1 MIKVISFDIGG
12 TLLRENNDN
21 QKNYNID
28 ALTNLLGIPKEIVRS
43 AYKEVFQK
51 RKGTFEELVNMF
63 CEKLSIKPTKEIND
77 FFQNKFNLPEGTI
90 KNEDLEL
97 LKKLRSLGYKI
108 IFFSNN
114 CCLVKKILEDSTKD
128 LVDDI
133 FYSYDLGYT
142 KSDNESY
149 QIIEDKL
156 ACEPGEFLHIG
167 DTLKSDY
174 LKPKENGW
182 NAIYFGETDDINVE
196 STTDLKYVLKYV
208 KDKK

>member
-21 QKNYNID
+21 QKNYSID
-28 ALTNLLGIPKEIVRS
+28 ALTNLLGMPKELVRN

-51 RKGTFEELVNMF
+51 HKGTFEELVNMF
-63 CEKLSIKPTKEIND
+63 CERLNIKPTKEIID

-90 KNEDLEL
+90 STEDLEL
-97 LKKLRSLGYKI
+97 LKKLKSLGYKI

-114 CCLVKKILEDSTKD
+114 CCLVKKTIENSTKD
-128 LVDDI
+128 LVDGI

-142 KSDNESY
+142 KSDKESY

-156 ACEPGEFLHIG
+156 ACEPDEFLHLG
-167 DTLKSDY
+167 DTLGSDY

-182 NAIYFGETDDINVE
+182 NAIYFGKTDDTNVE
-196 STTDLKYVLKYV
+196 GTTDLKYVLKYV
-208 KDKK
+208 RDKK